1 MSMVN
6 YLIPIWALIIGINL
20 LNETINFAIAIGL
33 VFILNGIWLTQRKK
47 N

>member
-20 LNETINFAIAIGL
+20 LNETINFTIAIGL
-33 VFILNGIWLTQRKK
+33 VFILNGVWLTQRKK